1 MPSNLLRSDH
11 QPWFLL
17 GLRIFLGGA
26 FLWAGWVKIVDPQGF
41 AAIIGNYHLLP
52 AVLVNPFAILLPW
65 IEVLCGILLIVG
77 AWVDGSLLIVNA
89 LMVVFIAALLSTWV
103 RGIDVDCGC
112 FSVATTRRRTDYL
125 TDIIRDAAFL
135 GTGLWL
141 VLHRRRTSRR

>member
-1 MPSNLLRSDH
+1 MNPGQLNSGLLKWVLS
-11 QPWFLL
+11 
-17 GLRIFLGGA
+17 GLRIALGGT
-26 FLWAGWVKIVDPQGF
+26 FVWAGWIKIADPQGF

-65 IEVLCGILLIVG
+65 IEVLCGILLIGG
-77 AWVDGSLLIVNA
+77 AWIDGSLLIVNA

-112 FSVATTRRRTDYL
+112 FSVANTRRRTAVL

-141 VLHRRRTSRR
+141 ALHRWKTGRR